1 MSATRE
7 RKRAIYT
14 HSVKDCRKT
23 LNVGKLNKDKAM
35 KKVTFMEFYRAITA
49 LNWATYSRN
58 TNFYSKID
66 GMKIGSLEYVA
77 PQNALACS
85 SEELRYKLQCLFGE
99 RISFFT
105 AVPQYAPELAKYC
118 ILLKSQKTLNNEVT
132 Q

>member
-1 MSATRE
+1 MRKMSATRE

-14 HSVKDCRKT
+14 HLAKDCRKT
-23 LNVGKLNKDKAM
+23 LNVGKLNNDKAM

-49 LNWATYSRN
+49 LNWATYQH
-58 TNFYSKID
+58 SKVPN
-66 GMKIGSLEYVA
+66 GTLEYIT
-77 PQNALACS
+77 PYNALACS
-85 SEELRYKLQCLFGE
+85 VDELRYELQCLFGE

-118 ILLKSQKTLNNEVT
+118 ILLKSQKTLNNEVN

>member
-1 MSATRE
+1 MRKMSATRE
-7 RKRAIYT
+7 RKRAIYI
-14 HSVKDCRKT
+14 HSAKDCRKT

-49 LNWATYSRN
+49 LNWATYQH
-58 TNFYSKID
+58 SKVPN
-66 GMKIGSLEYVA
+66 GTLEYIT
-77 PQNALACS
+77 PYNALACS
-85 SEELRYKLQCLFGE
+85 VDELRYELQCLFGE

>member
-1 MSATRE
+1 MRKMSAARE

-14 HSVKDCRKT
+14 HSAKDCRKT

-49 LNWATYSRN
+49 LNWATYQH
-58 TNFYSKID
+58 SKVPN
-66 GMKIGSLEYVA
+66 GTLEYIT
-77 PQNALACS
+77 PYNALACS
-85 SEELRYKLQCLFGE
+85 VDELRYELQCLFGE